1 MGRKPNQGLPIA
13 AGLPAA
19 PQTAVAIA
27 TATVP
32 SKPAVPPKPAAS
44 AAPADLPAPVD
55 LVAPDGLAPD
65 GLVEPAA
72 LVTPVDLVK
81 PVDAAASLLLARLA
95 LLTGHLVVALLA
107 LVAIGGAT
115 RVMEAGLACPDWP
128 LCYGQLLPV
137 SSMTMQVFLE
147 WFHRLDAFC
156 VAVALLVLAVVAG
169 LQRRRLP
176 PWLAPLALLA
186 LALVVMQ
193 ATLGAL
199 TVTQLLPSAVVTA
212 HLALALLLVALISG
226 LHQRLDLCIAA
237 PGSVVTAELPRWWR
251 ALLLFC
257 LLAVA
262 GQALLGGAM
271 ASQWAVD
278 RCLAAGEACIWLGF
292 HRAAALPVSA
302 SVVIAALASLS
313 LPKGQGQ
320 LRALTLAAGALVAVQ
335 IGLGLASLRSQLALP
350 AIVVAHQLVAAL
362 LVALLAAAWSRSLA
376 SSARDLSPVQ
386 TLSPAQNLTHVQEL
400 ISG

>member
-32 SKPAVPPKPAAS
+32 SKPALPPKPAAS
-44 AAPADLPAPVD
+44 AAPADLIGPAYLVEPAP
-55 LVAPDGLAPD
+55 
-65 GLVEPAA
+65 LVEPAA
-72 LVTPVDLVK
+72 LVAQVDLVA
-81 PVDAAASLLLARLA
+81 PVAGEASPLLARLA

-156 VAVALLVLAVVAG
+156 VAVALLVLAAVAG

-226 LHQRLDLCIAA
+226 LHQRLALCIAA
-237 PGSVVTAELPRWWR
+237 PGSLITAELPRWWR
-251 ALLLFC
+251 AWRALLLFA

-271 ASQWAVD
+271 ASQWAAD
-278 RCLAAGEACIWLGF
+278 RCLAAGEACIWLGL
-292 HRAAALPVSA
+292 HRAAALPVAA
-302 SVVIAALASLS
+302 SVCIAALASLA

>member
-32 SKPAVPPKPAAS
+32 SKPAFPPKPAAS
-44 AAPADLPAPVD
+44 AAPADLMGPSYLVEPAP
-55 LVAPDGLAPD
+55 
-65 GLVEPAA
+65 LVEPAA
-72 LVTPVDLVK
+72 LVAPVDLVK
-81 PVDAAASLLLARLA
+81 PVDGAASPLLARLA

-156 VAVALLVLAVVAG
+156 VAVALLVLAAVAG

-226 LHQRLDLCIAA
+226 LHQRLALCIAA
-237 PGSVVTAELPRWWR
+237 PGSAVTAELPRWWR
-251 ALLLFC
+251 ALLLFA

-271 ASQWAVD
+271 ASQWAAD
-278 RCLAAGEACIWLGF
+278 RCLAAGEACIWLGL
-292 HRAAALPVSA
+292 HRAAALPVAA
-302 SVVIAALASLS
+302 SVGIAALASLA

-386 TLSPAQNLTHVQEL
+386 TLSPVQNLTHVQEL

>member
-27 TATVP
+27 TAAVP

-44 AAPADLPAPVD
+44 AAPADLIGPSYLVEPAP
-55 LVAPDGLAPD
+55 
-65 GLVEPAA
+65 LVEPAA
-72 LVTPVDLVK
+72 LVTPIDLVE
-81 PVDAAASLLLARLA
+81 PVDAAASPLLARLA

-156 VAVALLVLAVVAG
+156 VAVALLVLAAVAG

-186 LALVVMQ
+186 LLLVVMQ

-226 LHQRLDLCIAA
+226 LHQRLALCIAA
-237 PGSVVTAELPRWWR
+237 PGRAISAELPRWWR
-251 ALLLFC
+251 ALLLFA

-271 ASQWAVD
+271 ASQWAAD
-278 RCLAAGEACIWLGF
+278 RCLAAGEACIWLGL
-292 HRAAALPVSA
+292 HRAAALPVAA
-302 SVVIAALASLS
+302 SVCIAALASLA

>member
-1 MGRKPNQGLPIA
+1 M
-13 AGLPAA
+13 
-19 PQTAVAIA
+19 
-27 TATVP
+27 
-32 SKPAVPPKPAAS
+32 
-44 AAPADLPAPVD
+44 
-55 LVAPDGLAPD
+55 
-65 GLVEPAA
+65 
-72 LVTPVDLVK
+72 
-81 PVDAAASLLLARLA
+81 
-95 LLTGHLVVALLA
+95 LTGHLVVALLA

-128 LCYGQLLPV
+128 LCYGQLLPA

-156 VAVALLVLAVVAG
+156 VAVALLVLAAVAG

-186 LALVVMQ
+186 LLLVVMQ

-226 LHQRLDLCIAA
+226 LHQRLALCIAA
-237 PGSVVTAELPRWWR
+237 PGSAVTAELPRFLPRWWR

-271 ASQWAVD
+271 ASQWAAD
-278 RCLAAGEACIWLGF
+278 RCLAAGEACIWLGL
-292 HRAAALPVSA
+292 HRAAALPVAA
-302 SVVIAALASLS
+302 SVGIAALAALA
-313 LPKGQGQ
+313 LPKGHGQ

-335 IGLGLASLRSQLALP
+335 IGLGVASLRSQLALP

-376 SSARDLSPVQ
+376 GPTTASSAGDLSPVQELSPVQ
-386 TLSPAQNLTHVQEL
+386 TLSPVQNLTHVQEL

>member
-1 MGRKPNQGLPIA
+1 MG
-13 AGLPAA
+13 
-19 PQTAVAIA
+19 
-27 TATVP
+27 
-32 SKPAVPPKPAAS
+32 
-44 AAPADLPAPVD
+44 PADLA
-55 LVAPDGLAPD
+55 APDGLAPD
-65 GLVEPAA
+65 ALAPDGLAPGALATAGLVEPAA
-72 LVTPVDLVK
+72 LVKPDDLVEPAALVAPFDLVV
-81 PVDAAASLLLARLA
+81 PVAGAASPLLARLA

-156 VAVALLVLAVVAG
+156 VAVALLVLAAVAG

-186 LALVVMQ
+186 LLLVVMQ

-212 HLALALLLVALISG
+212 HLTLALLLVALISG
-226 LHQRLDLCIAA
+226 LHQRLALCIAA
-237 PGSVVTAELPRWWR
+237 PGSAVTAELPRWWR
-251 ALLLFC
+251 ALLLFA
-257 LLAVA
+257 LLAVV

-271 ASQWAVD
+271 ASQWAAD
-278 RCLAAGEACIWLGF
+278 RCLAAGEACIWLGL
-292 HRAAALPVSA
+292 HRAAALPVAA
-302 SVVIAALASLS
+302 SVCIAALASLA

-320 LRALTLAAGALVAVQ
+320 FRALTLAAGALVAVQ

-376 SSARDLSPVQ
+376 GPPLCCPPTASSDRDLSPVKN
-386 TLSPAQNLTHVQEL
+386 LSPVKQLTHVQEL

>member
-1 MGRKPNQGLPIA
+1 MPD
-13 AGLPAA
+13 
-19 PQTAVAIA
+19 
-27 TATVP
+27 
-32 SKPAVPPKPAAS
+32 AS
-44 AAPADLPAPVD
+44 PEPVD
-55 LVAPDGLAPD
+55 LLAPANLAGPTD
-65 GLVEPAA
+65 LSGAA
-72 LVTPVDLVK
+72 DLAPPV
-81 PVDAAASLLLARLA
+81 ATAASPLLARLA

-128 LCYGQLLPV
+128 LCYGQLLPA
-137 SSMTMQVFLE
+137 SSMTLQVFLE

-156 VAVALLVLAVVAG
+156 VGLALLVLAAVAG

-176 PWLAPLALLA
+176 TWLAPLALLA

-199 TVTQLLPSAVVTA
+199 TVTQLLPSGVVTA

-226 LHQRLDLCIAA
+226 LHQRLALCNSA
-237 PGSVVTAELPRWWR
+237 PMSVVTAELPRWWR
-251 ALLLFC
+251 ALLLFA

-271 ASQWAVD
+271 ASQWAAD
-278 RCLAAGEACIWLGF
+278 RCLAAGEACIWLGL
-292 HRAAALPVSA
+292 HRAAALPVAA
-302 SVVIAALASLS
+302 SVGSAALAALS

-320 LRALTLAAGALVAVQ
+320 LRALTLAAGALVAIQ
-335 IGLGLASLRSQLALP
+335 IGLGVASLRSQLALP

-376 SSARDLSPVQ
+376 GPFRDLSSARDLSPAQ
-386 TLSPAQNLTHVQEL
+386 TLSPVKNLSSVQNLTHVKEL